1 MVQVSA
7 HKNRAAHPGAP
18 HRRRPRGQQ
27 GATLIEVLIA
37 LGVMMPLSLAG
48 AMGMLTA
55 VQASDGAQQRQEL
68 EVALSSGTELVRVV
82 DYLPCGTTEQYQAA
96 LSASRPAATDRSLVG
111 AQEAA
116 PVVTAIAYWDSSS
129 GTYGDRCVDDQG
141 AQRFTIAVIDRGV
154 TSEATTV
161 KRTPSETAG
170 GPR

>member
-1 MVQVSA
+1 MSA
-7 HKNRAAHPGAP
+7 PTNRTAHPTSP
-18 HRRRPRGQQ
+18 NRRRRRGQQ

-96 LSASRPAATDRSLVG
+96 LTASRPTPTDRSLVG

-116 PVVTAIAYWDSSS
+116 PVVTAVAYWDSSS
-129 GTYGDRCVDDQG
+129 GTYGGRCVDDEG
-141 AQRFTIAVIDRGV
+141 AQRFTITVIDRGV
-154 TSEATTV
+154 TSDATTV
-161 KRTPSETAG
+161 KRIPSDTAG
-170 GPR
+170 APR